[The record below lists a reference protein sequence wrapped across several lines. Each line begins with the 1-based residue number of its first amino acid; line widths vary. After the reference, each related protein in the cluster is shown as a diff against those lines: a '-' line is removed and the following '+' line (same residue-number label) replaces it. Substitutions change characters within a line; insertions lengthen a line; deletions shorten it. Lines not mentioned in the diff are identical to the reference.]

1 MFKMFKRLA
10 DRVSL
15 RRQISLLAGAIG
27 LTIVGVTT
35 IGSAL
40 LARGQ
45 ATDMAQN
52 ALLQVARSMADRLD
66 QDMAE
71 RLREIRNVGALE
83 PLRPH
88 WMEDTGG
95 LRKVLE
101 TMQRTLPDYAWIGF
115 ADRDGRVRAATT
127 GVLEGGSVSQR
138 PWFINGLRQAAVE
151 DVHAAALLASKLP
164 PYSDGTPFRFVDV
177 AVPVNDASGQVIG
190 VLGAHLSWRWADVV
204 RREVLSSRR
213 PELKEDVVVIDR
225 AGRVLLG
232 SDLGATPYT
241 AAELASGHFIVRS
254 AEGDRLAAA
263 AATRGRGGYSGLGW
277 IVVALQ
283 PIDTALVG
291 ANRLTSLILLLG
303 LATAVLG
310 VLAIWWVAARLTRP
324 LAQLTAAVDRIGR
337 EPNARMTRRV
347 HGSPEVLHLSASL
360 RSLLRRIGTAE
371 ADARLIEAEA
381 SHAVEAAE
389 DRVRRLGADLHAMQ
403 VLADTD
409 ALTGLLNRRAFL
421 PLANDAMSYFK
432 RYRRSICILMIDI
445 DHFKRV
451 NDLYGHAAGDEVI
464 RQVGGIISNAVR
476 TTDKVARFGGEEFVV
491 LLRETDL
498 KGAAIFADRIRQ
510 TVANTVF
517 EPEGP
522 CLRATISIG
531 MAEAGLAD
539 GDVDHT
545 IERADRALYA
555 AKSGGRNCVR
565 SFEATASKDLRAAA

>member
-1 MFKMFKRLA
+1 MLRLT
-10 DRVSL
+10 DKVPL

-27 LTIVGVTT
+27 LIVVGVTT
-35 IGSAL
+35 VGSAL

-45 ATDMAQN
+45 AADMAQD
-52 ALLQVARSMADRLD
+52 ALRQVARSMADRLD

-71 RLREIRNVGALE
+71 RLREIRNVASLE

-88 WMEDTGG
+88 WLENTGN
-95 LRKVLE
+95 LRTVLDA
-101 TMQRTLPDYAWIGF
+101 MQRTLPDYAWIGF
-115 ADRDGRVRAATT
+115 ADQDGRVRAAT
-127 GVLEGGSVSQR
+127 GGILEGASVGQR
-138 PWFINGLRQAAVE
+138 PWFRNGIRQAAVE
-151 DVHAAALLASKLP
+151 DVHAANLLQSLLKPHA
-164 PYSDGTPFRFVDV
+164 DGTPFRFVDV
-177 AVPVNDASGQVIG
+177 AAPVSDSSGRIVG

-213 PELKEDVVVIDR
+213 PELKEDIIVLDR
-225 AGRVLLG
+225 SGRVLLG
-232 SDLGATPYT
+232 PDLAEAPFA
-241 AAELASGHFIVRS
+241 AAELVAGHFIDHRTG
-254 AEGDRLAAA
+254 GDRLAAA
-263 AATRGRGGYSGLGW
+263 ASTRGRGDYAGLGW

-283 PIDTALVG
+283 PVDTALAS
-291 ANRLTSLILLLG
+291 ANRLTGLILFVGLG
-303 LATAVLG
+303 AAVLG
-310 VLAIWWVAARLTRP
+310 MIGIGIIAGRLSRPLTRLTE
-324 LAQLTAAVDRIGR
+324 AVDRIGR
-337 EPNARMTRRV
+337 QPNARMTDRV
-347 HGSPEVLHLSASL
+347 HGSPEVLRLSTAI

-371 ADARLIEAEA
+371 EDARLSRAEA
-381 SHAVEAAE
+381 TDKVHAAE

-421 PLANDAMSYFK
+421 PLANDAMSYFM
-432 RYRRSICILMIDI
+432 RYRRSICVLMIDI

-464 RQVGGIISNAVR
+464 RQVGRIIRDAIR

-498 KGAAIFADRIRQ
+498 QGAAIFAERIRQ
-510 TVANTVF
+510 TVAGTVF
-517 EPEGP
+517 EPEGQ

-531 MAEAGLAD
+531 MAGAEVTD
-539 GDVDHT
+539 DDIDHT

-565 SFEATASKDLRAAA
+565 TFEDRPSRDLRAAA

>member
-1 MFKMFKRLA
+1 MFKRLA

-27 LTIVGVTT
+27 LAIVGVTT

-52 ALLQVARSMADRLD
+52 TLLQVARSMADRLD

-71 RLREIRNVGALE
+71 RLREVRNVGSLE
-83 PLRPH
+83 PLQPH
-88 WMEDTGG
+88 WMANTGG
-95 LRKVLE
+95 LRIVLE

-115 ADRDGRVRAATT
+115 ADRDGRVRAATG
-127 GVLEGGSVSQR
+127 GVLDGVSVSQR
-138 PWFINGLRQAAVE
+138 PWFSNGLRQAAVE
-151 DVHAAALLASKLP
+151 DVHAAALLESKLP
-164 PYSDGTPFRFVDV
+164 PYSDGTPFRFVDL
-177 AVPVNDASGQVIG
+177 AVPVRDASGQIIG

-213 PELKEDVVVIDR
+213 PELKEDVVVLDR
-225 AGRVLLG
+225 SGRVLLG
-232 SDLGATPYT
+232 SDALATPYT
-241 AAELASGHFIVRS
+241 AAELASGNFIVQS
-254 AEGDRLAAA
+254 AEGTRLAAV
-263 AATRGRGGYSGLGW
+263 AATRGRGEYPGLGW
-277 IVVALQ
+277 TVVALQ
-283 PIDTALVG
+283 PIDTALAG

-303 LATAVLG
+303 LATAILG
-310 VLAIWWVAARLTRP
+310 AVGIWWVAARLTQP
-324 LAQLTAAVDRIGR
+324 LTQLTAAVDRIGR
-337 EPNARMTRRV
+337 EANATMTRHL
-347 HGSPEVLHLSASL
+347 HGSPEVLHLSTSV
-360 RSLLRRIGTAE
+360 RSLLRRIGTVE
-371 ADARLIEAEA
+371 AGARLIEAEA
-381 SHAVEAAE
+381 SHAIEAAE
-389 DRVRRLGADLHAMQ
+389 NRLKRLGADLHAMQ

-409 ALTGLLNRRAFL
+409 ALTALLNRRAFL
-421 PLANDAMSYFK
+421 PLANGAMSNFK

-451 NDLYGHAAGDEVI
+451 NDLYGHAVGDEVI
-464 RQVGGIISNAVR
+464 RQVGRIVSEAIR
-476 TTDKVARFGGEEFVV
+476 PTDKVARFGGEEFVV
-491 LLRETDL
+491 LLCEIGL
-498 KGAAIFADRIRQ
+498 EGAAIFADRIRQ

-517 EPEGP
+517 EPGGQ

-531 MAEAGLAD
+531 MAEAEFTD

-565 SFEATASKDLRAAA
+565 SFETSKSPGLKAAA

>member
-1 MFKMFKRLA
+1 MFKRLA

-27 LTIVGVTT
+27 LAIVGVTT

-71 RLREIRNVGALE
+71 RLREVRNVGALE
-83 PLRPH
+83 PLQPH
-88 WMEDTGG
+88 WMENTGG

-115 ADRDGRVRAATT
+115 ADRDGVVRAAT
-127 GVLEGGSVSQR
+127 GGILEGASVNQR
-138 PWFINGLRQAAVE
+138 PWFTDGLRQAAVE
-151 DVHAAALLASKLP
+151 DVHAATLLASKLHP
-164 PYSDGTPFRFVDV
+164 NSDGAPFRFVDV
-177 AVPVNDASGQVIG
+177 AVPVGDASGQIVG

-213 PELKEDVVVIDR
+213 PELKEDVVVLDR
-225 AGRVLLG
+225 TGRVLLG
-232 SDLGATPYT
+232 SEFGTTPYT
-241 AAELASGHFIVRS
+241 AADLTSGHFIVHS
-254 AEGDRLAAA
+254 AEGDRLATAA
-263 AATRGRGGYSGLGW
+263 VTRGRGDYPGLGW

-283 PIDTALVG
+283 PVDTALAG
-291 ANRLTSLILLLG
+291 AKRLTGLILLLG
-303 LATAVLG
+303 LSTAVLG
-310 VLAIWWVAARLTRP
+310 IAAIWWVAARLTRP
-324 LAQLTAAVDRIGR
+324 LAQLTDAVDRIGR
-337 EPNARMTRRV
+337 EPNARMTRHV
-347 HGSPEVLHLSASL
+347 HGSPEVLRLSASV

-381 SHAVEAAE
+381 SNAVNAAE
-389 DRVRRLGADLHAMQ
+389 DRVRRIGADLHAMQ

-421 PLANDAMSYFK
+421 PLASDAMSYFK
-432 RYRRSICILMIDI
+432 RYRRAICILMIDI

-464 RQVGGIISNAVR
+464 RQVGRIVSEAVR

-498 KGAAIFADRIRQ
+498 KGATIFADRIRQ

-517 EPEGP
+517 EPDGP

-531 MAEAGLAD
+531 LAEAEFTD

-565 SFEATASKDLRAAA
+565 SFEASKSPGLRAAA

>member
-1 MFKMFKRLA
+1 MLKRLA
-10 DRVSL
+10 DRISL

-27 LTIVGVTT
+27 LVIVGGTT

-45 ATDMAQN
+45 ATDMAQKT
-52 ALLQVARSMADRLD
+52 LLQVARSMADRLD
-66 QDMAE
+66 QDMSE
-71 RLREIRNVGALE
+71 RLREIRNVAAFE
-83 PLRPH
+83 PLQPH
-88 WMEDTGG
+88 WLENTGS

-115 ADRDGRVRAATT
+115 ADRDGRVRAAT
-127 GVLEGGSVSQR
+127 GSILEGASVTQR
-138 PWFINGLRQAAVE
+138 PWFKDGIRQAAVE
-151 DVHAAALLASKLP
+151 DVHAASLLQSLLQ
-164 PYSDGTPFRFVDV
+164 PYGGGTPFRFVDV
-177 AVPVNDASGQVIG
+177 AVPISDASGQTVG

-204 RREVLSSRR
+204 RREVLSSRQ
-213 PELKEDVVVIDR
+213 PELKEDILVLDR

-232 SDLGATPYT
+232 SDPGAAPYT
-241 AAELASGHFIVRS
+241 AAELATAHFIVHG

-263 AATRGRGGYSGLGW
+263 AVTRGRGDYPGLGW

-283 PIDTALVG
+283 PVDTALAG
-291 ANRLTSLILLLG
+291 ANRLTALILLLG
-303 LATAVLG
+303 LGVAVLG
-310 VLAIWWVAARLTRP
+310 IVAIWWVAARLTQP
-324 LAQLTAAVDRIGR
+324 LAQLTQAVDRIGR
-337 EPNARMTRRV
+337 EPDARMTRHV
-347 HGSPEVLHLSASL
+347 HGSPEVLRLSAAV
-360 RSLLRRIGTAE
+360 RSLLRRVGTAE
-371 ADARLIEAEA
+371 ADARLVEAEA
-381 SHAVEAAE
+381 SSAVHAAE

-421 PLANDAMSYFK
+421 PLASDAMSYFK
-432 RYRRSICILMIDI
+432 RYRRPICILMVDI

-464 RQVGGIISNAVR
+464 RQVGRILSDAIR

-510 TVANTVF
+510 TVAETVF

-531 MAEAGLAD
+531 LAEAEFTD

-565 SFEATASKDLRAAA
+565 AFEATTSVGLRAAA

>member
-1 MFKMFKRLA
+1 MFKRLA

-27 LTIVGVTT
+27 LAIVGVTT

-52 ALLQVARSMADRLD
+52 TLLQVARSMADRLD

-71 RLREIRNVGALE
+71 RLREVRNVGSLE
-83 PLRPH
+83 PLQPH
-88 WMEDTGG
+88 WMANTGG
-95 LRKVLE
+95 LRIVLE

-115 ADRDGRVRAATT
+115 ADRDGRVRAATG
-127 GVLEGGSVSQR
+127 GVLDGVSVSQR
-138 PWFINGLRQAAVE
+138 PWFSNGLRQAAVE
-151 DVHAAALLASKLP
+151 DVHAAALLESKLP
-164 PYSDGTPFRFVDV
+164 PYSDGTPFRFVDL
-177 AVPVNDASGQVIG
+177 AVPVRDASGQIIG

-213 PELKEDVVVIDR
+213 PELKEDVVVLDR
-225 AGRVLLG
+225 SGRVLLG
-232 SDLGATPYT
+232 SDALATPYT
-241 AAELASGHFIVRS
+241 AAELASGNFIVQS
-254 AEGDRLAAA
+254 AEGTRLAAV
-263 AATRGRGGYSGLGW
+263 AATRGRGEYPGLGW
-277 IVVALQ
+277 TVVALQ
-283 PIDTALVG
+283 PIDTALAG

-303 LATAVLG
+303 LATAILG
-310 VLAIWWVAARLTRP
+310 AVGIWWVAARLTQP
-324 LAQLTAAVDRIGR
+324 LTQLTAAVDRIGR
-337 EPNARMTRRV
+337 EANATMTRHL
-347 HGSPEVLHLSASL
+347 HGSPEVLHLSTSV
-360 RSLLRRIGTAE
+360 RSLLRRIGTVE
-371 ADARLIEAEA
+371 AGARLIEAEA
-381 SHAVEAAE
+381 SHAIEAAE
-389 DRVRRLGADLHAMQ
+389 NRLKRLGADLHAMQ

-409 ALTGLLNRRAFL
+409 ALTALLNRRAFL
-421 PLANDAMSYFK
+421 PLANGAMSNFK

-464 RQVGGIISNAVR
+464 RQVGRIVSEAIR
-476 TTDKVARFGGEEFVV
+476 PTDKVARFGGEEFVV
-491 LLRETDL
+491 LLCEIGL
-498 KGAAIFADRIRQ
+498 EGAAIFADRIRQ

-517 EPEGP
+517 EPGGQ

-531 MAEAGLAD
+531 MAEAEFTD

-565 SFEATASKDLRAAA
+565 SFEASKSPGLKAAA

>member
-1 MFKMFKRLA
+1 MFKRLA

-27 LTIVGVTT
+27 LAIVGVTT

-52 ALLQVARSMADRLD
+52 TLLQVARSMADRLD

-71 RLREIRNVGALE
+71 RLREVRNVGSLE
-83 PLRPH
+83 PLQPH
-88 WMEDTGG
+88 WMANTGG
-95 LRKVLE
+95 LRIVLE

-115 ADRDGRVRAATT
+115 ADRDGRVRAATG
-127 GVLEGGSVSQR
+127 GVLDGVSVSQR
-138 PWFINGLRQAAVE
+138 PWFSNGLRQAAVE
-151 DVHAAALLASKLP
+151 DVHAAALLESKLP
-164 PYSDGTPFRFVDV
+164 PYSDGTPFRFVDL
-177 AVPVNDASGQVIG
+177 AVPVRDASGQIIG

-213 PELKEDVVVIDR
+213 PELKEDVVVLDR
-225 AGRVLLG
+225 SGRVLLG
-232 SDLGATPYT
+232 SDALATPYT
-241 AAELASGHFIVRS
+241 AAELASGNFIVQS
-254 AEGDRLAAA
+254 AEGTRLAAV
-263 AATRGRGGYSGLGW
+263 AATRGRGEYPGLGW
-277 IVVALQ
+277 TVVALQ
-283 PIDTALVG
+283 PIDTALAG

-303 LATAVLG
+303 LATAILG
-310 VLAIWWVAARLTRP
+310 AVGIWWVAARLTQP
-324 LAQLTAAVDRIGR
+324 LTQLTAAVDRIGR
-337 EPNARMTRRV
+337 EANATMTRHL
-347 HGSPEVLHLSASL
+347 HGSPEVLRLSTSV
-360 RSLLRRIGTAE
+360 RSLLRRIGTVE
-371 ADARLIEAEA
+371 AGARLIEAEA
-381 SHAVEAAE
+381 SHAIEAAE
-389 DRVRRLGADLHAMQ
+389 NRLKRLGADLHAMQ

-409 ALTGLLNRRAFL
+409 ALTALLNRRAFL
-421 PLANDAMSYFK
+421 PLANGAMSNFK

-464 RQVGGIISNAVR
+464 RQVGRIVSEAIR
-476 TTDKVARFGGEEFVV
+476 PTDKVARFGGEEFVV
-491 LLRETDL
+491 LLCEIGL
-498 KGAAIFADRIRQ
+498 EGAAIFADRIRQ

-517 EPEGP
+517 EPGGQ

-531 MAEAGLAD
+531 MAEAEFTD

-565 SFEATASKDLRAAA
+565 SFEASKSPGLKAAA

>member
-1 MFKMFKRLA
+1 MFKRLA

-27 LTIVGVTT
+27 LAIVGVTT

-40 LARGQ
+40 LARAQ

-52 ALLQVARSMADRLD
+52 TLLQVARSMADRLD

-71 RLREIRNVGALE
+71 RLREVRNVGSLE
-83 PLRPH
+83 PLQPH
-88 WMEDTGG
+88 WMENTGS
-95 LRKVLE
+95 LRRVLE

-115 ADRDGRVRAATT
+115 ADRDGRVRAATG
-127 GVLEGGSVSQR
+127 GVLEGASVSQR
-138 PWFINGLRQAAVE
+138 PWFSNGLRQAAVE

-164 PYSDGTPFRFVDV
+164 PHSDGAPFRFVDV
-177 AVPVNDASGQVIG
+177 AVPIRDASGQIIG

-213 PELKEDVVVIDR
+213 PELKEDVIVLDR
-225 AGRVLLG
+225 SGRVLLG
-232 SDLGATPYT
+232 SDAVETPYT
-241 AAELASGHFIVRS
+241 AAELASGHFIVDS
-254 AEGDRLAAA
+254 AEGSQLAAV
-263 AATRGRGGYSGLGW
+263 AATRGRGDYPGLGW
-277 IVVALQ
+277 TVVALQ
-283 PIDTALVG
+283 PVDTALAG

-310 VLAIWWVAARLTRP
+310 VVGIWWVAARLSRP
-324 LAQLTAAVDRIGR
+324 LTQLTAAVDRIGR
-337 EPNARMTRRV
+337 EPNATMTRHV
-347 HGSPEVLHLSASL
+347 HGSPEVLRLSTSV
-360 RSLLRRIGTAE
+360 RSLLRRIGTVE
-371 ADARLIEAEA
+371 AGARLIEAEA
-381 SHAVEAAE
+381 SHAIEAAE
-389 DRVRRLGADLHAMQ
+389 NRLRRLGADLHAMQ

-409 ALTGLLNRRAFL
+409 ALTALLNRRAFL
-421 PLANDAMSYFK
+421 PLANDAMSSFK
-432 RYRRSICILMIDI
+432 RYGCSISILMIDI

-464 RQVGGIISNAVR
+464 RQVGRIVSEAIR
-476 TTDKVARFGGEEFVV
+476 TTDTAARFGGEEFVV

-498 KGAAIFADRIRQ
+498 NGAAIFADRIRQ
-510 TVANTVF
+510 TVADTVF
-517 EPEGP
+517 EPDGE

-531 MAEAGLAD
+531 MAEAEFTD

-555 AKSGGRNCVR
+555 AKSGGRNCVQ
-565 SFEATASKDLRAAA
+565 SFETSKSSGLRAAA

>member
-1 MFKMFKRLA
+1 MFKRLA

-27 LTIVGVTT
+27 LAIVGVTT
-35 IGSAL
+35 VGSAL

-83 PLRPH
+83 PLQPH
-88 WMEDTGG
+88 WLEKTGS
-95 LRKVLE
+95 LRTVLE

-115 ADRDGRVRAATT
+115 ADRDGVVRAATG
-127 GVLEGGSVSQR
+127 GVLEGASVSQR
-138 PWFINGLRQAAVE
+138 PWFINGLRQFAVE
-151 DVHAAALLASKLP
+151 DVHAAALLEKKLP
-164 PYSDGTPFRFVDV
+164 PYSDGSPFRFVDV
-177 AVPVNDASGQVIG
+177 AVPVADASGRIVG

-213 PELKEDVVVIDR
+213 PEMKEDVVVLDR
-225 AGRVLLG
+225 TGRVLLG
-232 SDLGATPYT
+232 SDAGTAQYT
-241 AAELASGHFIVRS
+241 AANLAAGPFIVHG
-254 AEGDRLAAA
+254 ADGDRLAAA
-263 AATRGRGGYSGLGW
+263 AATRGRGDYPGLGW

-283 PIDTALVG
+283 PVDTALVG
-291 ANRLTSLILLLG
+291 ADRLTSLILLLG
-303 LATAVLG
+303 LAAAVLG
-310 VLAIWWVAARLTRP
+310 VVGIWWIAARLTRP
-324 LAQLTAAVDRIGR
+324 LTQLTGAVDRIGR
-337 EPNARMTRRV
+337 EPNARMTRHV
-347 HGSPEVLHLSASL
+347 HGSPEVLRLSASV
-360 RSLLRRIGTAE
+360 RSLLRRIGTVE

-403 VLADTD
+403 VLAETD

-451 NDLYGHAAGDEVI
+451 NDLYGHAAGDAVI
-464 RQVGGIISNAVR
+464 RHIGRIVSEAIR

-510 TVANTVF
+510 RVASTVF

-522 CLRATISIG
+522 CLRATISVG
-531 MAEAGLAD
+531 MAEAEFAD

-565 SFEATASKDLRAAA
+565 AFEAAGPSSLRAAA

>member
-1 MFKMFKRLA
+1 MFKRLA
-10 DRVSL
+10 DRISL
-15 RRQISLLAGAIG
+15 RRQFSLLAGAIG
-27 LTIVGVTT
+27 LAIVGVTT
-35 IGSAL
+35 LGSAL

-83 PLRPH
+83 PLQPH
-88 WMEDTGG
+88 WLENTGT
-95 LRKVLE
+95 LRNVLD

-115 ADRDGRVRAATT
+115 ADRDGRVHAAT
-127 GVLEGGSVSQR
+127 GGILEGASVTQR
-138 PWFINGLRQAAVE
+138 PWFIDGLRQAAVE
-151 DVHAAALLASKLP
+151 DVHAAALLEAKLP

-177 AVPVNDASGQVIG
+177 AVPVADASGEVVG

-213 PELKEDVVVIDR
+213 PELKENVVVLDR
-225 AGRVLLG
+225 SGRVLLG
-232 SDLGATPYT
+232 SDAGATPY
-241 AAELASGHFIVRS
+241 AAADLASGHFIVHS
-254 AEGDRLAAA
+254 SEGNRLAAV
-263 AATRGRGGYSGLGW
+263 AATRGRGDYPGLGW

-283 PIDTALVG
+283 PVDTALAG
-291 ANRLTSLILLLG
+291 ANRLTSMILLLG
-303 LATAVLG
+303 LG
-310 VLAIWWVAARLTRP
+310 VALIGVVAIRWVAARLTQP
-324 LAQLTAAVDRIGR
+324 LTQLTQAVDRIGR

-347 HGSPEVLHLSASL
+347 HGSPEVLHLSASV

-464 RQVGGIISNAVR
+464 RQVGRIIDDAIR

-491 LLRETDL
+491 LLRETDR
-498 KGAAIFADRIRQ
+498 KGATIFADRIRQ
-510 TVANTVF
+510 VVANTVF
-517 EPEGP
+517 EPEGA

-531 MAEAGLAD
+531 LTEAELTD
-539 GDVDHT
+539 GDIDHT

-565 SFEATASKDLRAAA
+565 SLEASASPDLRAAA

>member
-1 MFKMFKRLA
+1 MFKQLA
-10 DRVSL
+10 GRVSL
-15 RRQISLLAGAIG
+15 RRQISLLAGTIAFA
-27 LTIVGVTT
+27 IVGVTT

-40 LARGQ
+40 LAREQ

-52 ALLQVARSMADRLD
+52 TLLQVARSMADRLD

-71 RLREIRNVGALE
+71 RLREIRNVGALK
-83 PLRPH
+83 PLQPH
-88 WMEDTGG
+88 WLENTGS
-95 LRKVLE
+95 LRDVLE

-115 ADRDGRVRAATT
+115 ADRDGRVRAAT
-127 GVLEGGSVSQR
+127 GGILEGASVSQR
-138 PWFINGLRQAAVE
+138 PWFNNGLRQAAVE

-164 PYSDGTPFRFVDV
+164 PYSDGSPFRFVDV
-177 AVPVNDASGQVIG
+177 AVPVGDGSGQIIG

-213 PELKEDVVVIDR
+213 PELKEDVVVLDR
-225 AGRVLLG
+225 SGRVLLG
-232 SDLGATPYT
+232 PNADATPYT
-241 AAELASGHFIVRS
+241 AAELASGHFMIHT

-263 AATRGRGGYSGLGW
+263 AATRGRGDYPGLGW

-283 PIDTALVG
+283 PVGTALEG

-310 VLAIWWVAARLTRP
+310 VGAISWVAARLTRP
-324 LAQLTAAVDRIGR
+324 LTQLTGAVDRIGR
-337 EPNARMTRRV
+337 EPNATMTRHV
-347 HGSPEVLHLSASL
+347 HGSPEVLRLSASV
-360 RSLLRRIGTAE
+360 RSLLRRVGTAE
-371 ADARLIEAEA
+371 ADARHIEAEA
-381 SHAVEAAE
+381 SNTVHVAE

-409 ALTGLLNRRAFL
+409 ALTGLLNRRAFM
-421 PLANDAMSYFK
+421 PLAKDAMSYFK
-432 RYRRSICILMIDI
+432 RYRRAICVLMIDI

-451 NDLYGHAAGDEVI
+451 NDLHGHAAGDEVI
-464 RQVGGIISNAVR
+464 RQVGRIISEAIR

-498 KGAAIFADRIRQ
+498 QGAAVFADRIRQ
-510 TVANTVF
+510 MVADTVF
-517 EPEGP
+517 EPDGA
-522 CLRATISIG
+522 CLKATISIG
-531 MAEAGLAD
+531 MAEAEFTD

-565 SFEATASKDLRAAA
+565 SFEAAISLSLRAAA

>member
-1 MFKMFKRLA
+1 MMFKRLA
-10 DRVSL
+10 DRISL
-15 RRQISLLAGAIG
+15 RRQISLLAGTIG
-27 LTIVGVTT
+27 LAIVGVTT

-45 ATDMAQN
+45 AADLAQN
-52 ALLQVARSMADRLD
+52 ALLQVARAMADRLD

-83 PLRPH
+83 PLQTH
-88 WMEDTGG
+88 WLENTGS
-95 LRKVLE
+95 LRTVLE

-115 ADRDGRVRAATT
+115 ADRDGQVRAATG
-127 GVLEGGSVSQR
+127 GVLEGASVSQR
-138 PWFINGLRQAAVE
+138 PWFIDGLRHFAVE
-151 DVHAAALLASKLP
+151 DVHAAALLESKLP
-164 PYSDGTPFRFVDV
+164 PYGDGSPFRFVDV
-177 AVPVNDASGQVIG
+177 AVPVGDASGRIVG

-213 PELKEDVVVIDR
+213 PELREDVVVLDR
-225 AGRVLLG
+225 SGRILLG
-232 SDLGATPYT
+232 SAPGATPYT
-241 AAELASGHFIVRS
+241 EAELASGHFLVHS

-263 AATRGRGGYSGLGW
+263 AATRGRSDYPGLGW

-283 PIDTALVG
+283 PVDTALAG

-303 LATAVLG
+303 LAAAVLG
-310 VLAIWWVAARLTRP
+310 GVGIWWAAARLTRP
-324 LAQLTAAVDRIGR
+324 LAQLTEAVDRIGR
-337 EPNARMTRRV
+337 EPNARMTRHV
-347 HGSPEVLHLSASL
+347 HGSPEVLRLSAAV

-371 ADARLIEAEA
+371 ADVRLIEAEA

-403 VLADTD
+403 VLAETD

-464 RQVGGIISNAVR
+464 RRVGRIISDAIR

-498 KGAAIFADRIRQ
+498 KGAAVFADRIRQ
-510 TVANTVF
+510 TVASSVF
-517 EPEGP
+517 EPEGQ
-522 CLRATISIG
+522 CLTATISVGI
-531 MAEAGLAD
+531 AEAEVTD
-539 GDVDHT
+539 DDVDHT

-565 SFEATASKDLRAAA
+565 SFEAAASTGLRTAA

>member
-1 MFKMFKRLA
+1 MFKRLA

-27 LTIVGVTT
+27 LAIVGVTT

-52 ALLQVARSMADRLD
+52 TLLQVARSMADRLD

-71 RLREIRNVGALE
+71 RLREVRNVGSLE
-83 PLRPH
+83 PLQPH
-88 WMEDTGG
+88 WMANTGG
-95 LRKVLE
+95 LRIVLE

-115 ADRDGRVRAATT
+115 ADRDGRVRAATG
-127 GVLEGGSVSQR
+127 GVLDGVSVSQR
-138 PWFINGLRQAAVE
+138 PWFSNGLRQAAVE
-151 DVHAAALLASKLP
+151 DVHAAALLESKLP
-164 PYSDGTPFRFVDV
+164 PYSDGTPFRFVDL
-177 AVPVNDASGQVIG
+177 AVPVRDASGQIIG

-213 PELKEDVVVIDR
+213 PELKEDVVVLDR
-225 AGRVLLG
+225 SGRVLLG
-232 SDLGATPYT
+232 SDALATPYT
-241 AAELASGHFIVRS
+241 AAELASGNFIVQS
-254 AEGDRLAAA
+254 AEGTRLAAV
-263 AATRGRGGYSGLGW
+263 AATRGRGEYPGLGW
-277 IVVALQ
+277 TVVALQ
-283 PIDTALVG
+283 PIDTALAG

-303 LATAVLG
+303 LSTAILG
-310 VLAIWWVAARLTRP
+310 AVGIWWVAARLTQP
-324 LAQLTAAVDRIGR
+324 LTQLTAAVDRIGR
-337 EPNARMTRRV
+337 EANATMTRHL
-347 HGSPEVLHLSASL
+347 HGSPEVLHLSTSV
-360 RSLLRRIGTAE
+360 RSLLRRIGTVE
-371 ADARLIEAEA
+371 AGARLIEAEA
-381 SHAVEAAE
+381 SHAIEAAE
-389 DRVRRLGADLHAMQ
+389 NRLKRLGADLHAMQ

-409 ALTGLLNRRAFL
+409 ALTALLNRRAFL
-421 PLANDAMSYFK
+421 PLANGAMSNFK

-451 NDLYGHAAGDEVI
+451 NDLYGHAVGDEVI
-464 RQVGGIISNAVR
+464 RQVGRIVSEAIR
-476 TTDKVARFGGEEFVV
+476 PTDKVARFGGEEFVV
-491 LLRETDL
+491 LLCEIGL
-498 KGAAIFADRIRQ
+498 EGAAIFADRIRQ

-517 EPEGP
+517 EPGGQ

-531 MAEAGLAD
+531 MAEAEFTD

-565 SFEATASKDLRAAA
+565 SFETSKSPGLKAAA

>member
-1 MFKMFKRLA
+1 MFKQLA

-15 RRQISLLAGAIG
+15 RRQISLLAGTIAFA
-27 LTIVGVTT
+27 IVGVTT

-40 LARGQ
+40 LAREQ

-52 ALLQVARSMADRLD
+52 TLLQVARSMADRLD

-71 RLREIRNVGALE
+71 RLREIRNVGALK
-83 PLRPH
+83 PLQPH
-88 WMEDTGG
+88 WLENTGS
-95 LRKVLE
+95 LRDVLE

-115 ADRDGRVRAATT
+115 ADRDGRVRAATS
-127 GVLEGGSVSQR
+127 GILEGASVSQR
-138 PWFINGLRQAAVE
+138 PWFNNGLRQAAVE

-164 PYSDGTPFRFVDV
+164 PYSDGSPFRFVDV
-177 AVPVNDASGQVIG
+177 AVPVGDASGQIFG

-213 PELKEDVVVIDR
+213 PELKEDVVVLDR
-225 AGRVLLG
+225 SGRVLLG
-232 SDLGATPYT
+232 PNADATPYT
-241 AAELASGHFIVRS
+241 AAELASGHFIVHT

-263 AATRGRGGYSGLGW
+263 AATRGRGDYPGLGW

-283 PIDTALVG
+283 PVGTALEG

-310 VLAIWWVAARLTRP
+310 FGAISWVAARLTRP
-324 LAQLTAAVDRIGR
+324 LTQLTGAVDRIGR
-337 EPNARMTRRV
+337 EPNATMTRHV
-347 HGSPEVLHLSASL
+347 HGSPEVLRLSASV
-360 RSLLRRIGTAE
+360 RSLLRRVGTAE
-371 ADARLIEAEA
+371 ADARHIEAEA
-381 SHAVEAAE
+381 SNAVHVAE

-409 ALTGLLNRRAFL
+409 ALTGLLNRRAFM
-421 PLANDAMSYFK
+421 PLAKDAMSYFK
-432 RYRRSICILMIDI
+432 RYRRAICVLMIDI

-451 NDLYGHAAGDEVI
+451 NDLHGHAAGDEVI
-464 RQVGGIISNAVR
+464 RQVGRIISEAIR

-498 KGAAIFADRIRQ
+498 QGAAIFADRIRQ
-510 TVANTVF
+510 TVADTLF
-517 EPEGP
+517 EPEGS
-522 CLRATISIG
+522 CLKATISIG
-531 MAEAGLAD
+531 MAEAEFTD

-555 AKSGGRNCVR
+555 AKSGGRNCIR
-565 SFEATASKDLRAAA
+565 SFEAAISLSLRAAA